1 MSGPRDDNVYIE
13 HMLESIRRIE
23 TNVSGGQES
32 FLASHTLQDAVLR
45 NLQTLAEAS
54 QRLSDTLKQTQP
66 LIPWREIAAFRNV
79 LVHNYLG
86 IDLDTVWMVIQ
97 RDIPSLKQA
106 LVSMHD
112 HQTSQ
117 NEDICNDTQ

>member
-1 MSGPRDDNVYIE
+1 MSGSRDDNVYIE

>member
-1 MSGPRDDNVYIE
+1 MSGSRDDNVYIE

-117 NEDICNDTQ
+117 NEDICDDTQ